1 MARIRDY
8 ATTIYAAATTANMV
22 MDMPVHVEGDLLL
35 AFVGKDAA
43 FGFTTPSTSVGTP
56 VSSSNWTLIRSSTS
70 TGAGGGIYAL
80 RATSASENV
89 TFPLAIDTCVGTII
103 SIKEVYGSTVAD
115 AVPASVAYGATD
127 STLPFAGV
135 GITTTYANALLFSH
149 RYADTTVGTAH
160 LPPWV
165 NIFAGDAANGGSS
178 VAYSFEP
185 TASTAVAAP
194 SMWSGGEDDGQAS
207 MCEVRDLYQDL
218 GVFGNIAITNN
229 DTITKSS
236 GTSFITSG
244 VRAGETITIA
254 TAEDAANDGLW
265 TVATVAANV
274 ITVTSATLVNNADDD
289 AMRIYAGSSGGSIM
303 SYIPLDVVPSVQI
316 SPLTGTTGTIDRGAY
331 IAAASI
337 AITSVAGKTVTGV
350 TVSAT
355 ADAGYNPFRGSMTT
369 AGASS
374 TTGLAHTEFDLT
386 ATQDV
391 TTGDLIFGTYMHTG
405 PRDYLDSGNVARG
418 GKYILLGS
426 TSGNWRAWVVGGQF
440 SKTDSPNVRINF
452 LIEPSYTTTQYT
464 SAGTANYASLDYLA
478 FGSSG
483 YFGAPS
489 IRWNELWELRTAVLA
504 GGSATAPFNFDDL
517 IFTVNSGCGN
527 IPVLQQSGSSAVV
540 WIPLQF
546 GGNEKIGISI
556 NLRTFQWSRQA
567 SPTTG
572 YVDCHVSD
580 GALGVEFY
588 GTGANDYLHFTNCV
602 FTRDTPYYWR
612 FNASHSASADI
623 DFSGTS
629 VIGANVTLR
638 STVTLDSMTFIDSA
652 SLALNSAALTNST
665 FDNSKVSTSVIAEL
679 ADIQN
684 SSFISSGTGYAIEV
698 TGTAGNV
705 TLTGLTFTG
714 YASTDGSTGNEAI
727 FVNIGSG
734 TCNITIIGGTVP
746 SIRTAGATVVVIEEP
761 RTFTVT
767 VKDLETGSVIQ
778 NARVIVPVTNGDN
791 FPYQVVVTIAGTG
804 TTATVTHTGHGR
816 ATGDNILIAGAS
828 PDYYNGAFTITKI
841 DANSYSYTT
850 ADTIATSPATGTIT
864 ATMVL
869 LNGLTNAS
877 GVITD
882 SRTYSANQSVSGWVR
897 RHTYGPSYTS
907 ATWTDGTSTLTKTG
921 AFTGMSGTFLI
932 TITAGTNMTSGVYL
946 ATWVNA
952 NDVTLPGGAGSAN
965 STDVEFIIGA
975 KPLYRQAP
983 VADTVSVTNGL
994 SVTVFLQPDE

>member
-22 MDMPVHVEGDLLL
+22 MDMPLHETGDLLL

-43 FGFTTPSTSVGTP
+43 GAFTTPSTGVGTP
-56 VSSSNWTLIRSSTS
+56 VSSSDWTLIQSSTS

-80 RATSASENV
+80 RASSSNENV
-89 TFPLAIDTCVGTII
+89 TFPLSIDTCVGTII

-115 AVPASVAYGATD
+115 AVPNSVAYGATD

-135 GITTTYANALLFSH
+135 GITTSHTNALLFSH
-149 RYADTTVGTAH
+149 RFADTTVGTSH

-165 NIFAGDAANGGSS
+165 NIFAGDAANGGST

-194 SMWSGGEDDGQAS
+194 SMWSGGEDDGKAS
-207 MCEVRDLYQDL
+207 MVEVRDLYQDL
-218 GVFGNIAITNN
+218 GVFTNIVITGNN
-229 DTITKSS
+229 TITKSS
-236 GTSFITSG
+236 GTSFVTSG
-244 VRAGETITIA
+244 VRAGETITIT
-254 TAEDAANDGLW
+254 TAEDSGNNGLW
-265 TVATVAANV
+265 TVASVSANV

-289 AMRIYAGSSGGSIM
+289 TMRIYAGSSGGSIPA
-303 SYIPLDVVPSVQI
+303 YIPLDVVPSVQI
-316 SPLTGTTGTIDRGAY
+316 SPLTGTTGNVDRGAY

-337 AITSVAGKTVTGV
+337 VITSVAGKTVTGV
-350 TVSAT
+350 TVAAT
-355 ADAGYNPFRGSMTT
+355 ADAGFNPFRGSMTT

-391 TTGDLIFGTYMHTG
+391 TTGDLVFGTYMHTG

-418 GKYILLGS
+418 GKYIILGS
-426 TSGNWRAWVVGGQF
+426 TSANWRAWVVGGQF

-452 LIEPSYTTTQYT
+452 LIEPSYTTTQYA

-517 IFTVNSGCGN
+517 VFVVNGGCGN
-527 IPVLQQSGSSAVV
+527 IPVLQQSGSSAIV

-567 SPTTG
+567 SPTLG

-588 GTGANDYLHFTNCV
+588 GTGANDYIHFTNCV

-612 FNASHSASADI
+612 FNSSHSASADI
-623 DFSGTS
+623 DFTGTS

-638 STVTLDSMTFIDSA
+638 STVTLDGMVFIDCPTFTQNSATLSNCEFSNTKVTSA
-652 SLALNSAALTNST
+652 SPGDA
-665 FDNSKVSTSVIAEL
+665 DNISSTSFTSA
-679 ADIQN
+679 
-684 SSFISSGTGYAIEV
+684 GTGHAIEIG
-698 TGTAGNV
+698 GTAANI
-705 TLTGLTFTG
+705 TLTGLTFTN
-714 YASTDGSTGNEAI
+714 YAATNGSTGNEAI
-727 FVNIGSG
+727 YVNIASG
-734 TCNITIIGGTVP
+734 TMTISISGGTTP
-746 SIRTAGATVVVIEEP
+746 SIRTAGATVTVQNA
-761 RTFTVT
+761 VT
-767 VKDLETGSVIQ
+767 VKVTAKDASTLAAIE
-778 NARVIVPVTNGDN
+778 NARVLLEAATGGDL
-791 FPYQVVVTIAGTG
+791 PAAESVTITRSGSTASVAHTAHGMTTG
-804 TTATVTHTGHGR
+804 MSVIIRGATQ
-816 ATGDNILIAGAS
+816 DE
-828 PDYYNGAFTITKI
+828 YNGIYAISNVTTNAY
-841 DANSYSYTT
+841 DYTVSGT
-850 ADTIATSPATGTIT
+850 PATPATGTIT
-864 ATMVL
+864 ATAAI

-877 GVITD
+877 GILQTTSFNYTTD
-882 SRTYSANQSVSGWVR
+882 QPVGGKIR
-897 RHTYGPSYTS
+897 RAP
-907 ATWTDGTSTLTKTG
+907 DPGTKYKTG
-921 AFTGMSGTFLI
+921 AITGTIISTGLDTTVLLI
-932 TITAGTNMTSGVYL
+932 V
-946 ATWVNA
+946 
-952 NDVTLPGGAGSAN
+952 
-965 STDVEFIIGA
+965 
-975 KPLYRQAP
+975 
-983 VADTVSVTNGL
+983 
-994 SVTVFLQPDE
+994 DE